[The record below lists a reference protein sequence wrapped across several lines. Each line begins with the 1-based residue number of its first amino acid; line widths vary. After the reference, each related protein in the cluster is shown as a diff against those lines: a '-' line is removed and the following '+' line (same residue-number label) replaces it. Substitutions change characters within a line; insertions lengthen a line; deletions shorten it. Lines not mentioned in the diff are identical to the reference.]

1 MSVQTQITRIINDKA
16 KIREKLISLG
26 LATSTDNLDTLA
38 NSIEGIVNNG
48 AVQAQVKEGESY
60 TIPAGYHNGSGVIEG
75 VGGGGDYTLQAKT
88 VTPTKQQ
95 QSVTSDDG
103 YYGLSSVTVNP
114 IPDNYQDV
122 SDTTAVADD
131 VLVTKLFVAAD
142 GTLTAGTMPNN
153 GAISGTINGLD
164 VTTYTIPRGY
174 HSGTGVVA
182 LDNSIENAL
191 AAI

>member
-95 QSVTSDDG
+95 QSVTSDNG

>member
-1 MSVQTQITRIINDKA
+1 MSVQTQITRIINDKV
-16 KIREKLISLG
+16 KIREKMISLG

-95 QSVTSDDG
+95 QSVTSDNG

-131 VLVTKLFVAAD
+131 VLATKIFVAAD
-142 GTLTAGTMPNN
+142 GTITAGTMPNN

>member
-1 MSVQTQITRIINDKA
+1 MSVQTQITRIINDKV
-16 KIREKLISLG
+16 KIREKMISLG

-95 QSVTSDDG
+95 QSVTSDNG

-131 VLVTKLFVAAD
+131 VLATKIFVAAD
-142 GTLTAGTMPNN
+142 GTITAGTMPNN
-153 GAISGTINGLD
+153 GAINGTINGLD

-174 HSGTGVVA
+174 HSGAGIVA